1 VAPHDCTGPVAL
13 MAGLHLA
20 LHAPTAIFQEVV
32 RATLATWYRELV
44 TELPVIKNGLV
55 QAPSAPGLGLA
66 LHPEVKRRKD
76 VIMRE
81 TKAGA

>member
-13 MAGLHLA
+13 MAALHLA

-44 TELPVIKNGLV
+44 TELPVIERGMV

-66 LHPEVKRRKD
+66 LNPDVKRRKD
-76 VIMRE
+76 AIVRE
-81 TKAGA
+81 SKAGA

>member
-1 VAPHDCTGPVAL
+1 

-44 TELPVIKNGLV
+44 DDLPVIVAGQV
-55 QAPSAPGLGLA
+55 QAPTRPGLGMA
-66 LHPEVKRRKD
+66 LKPEVKQRDDAVVRCFS
-76 VIMRE
+76 
-81 TKAGA
+81 

>member
-1 VAPHDCTGPVAL
+1 

-44 TELPVIKNGLV
+44 TELPVLRTGRV
-55 QAPSAPGLGLA
+55 QAPEGPGLGTA
-66 LHPEVKRRKD
+66 LHPAVRRRAD
-76 VIMRE
+76 LSMRE
-81 TKAGA
+81 SGKPRG